1 MHFWVNWEIYIL
13 RKRLSQDALS
23 KVHLSRYGSYFKFIL
38 FLSGDVNL
46 NHGLTTPK
54 RNDMLWELFLSTTVV
69 FLLSGWIMNLILCM
83 GIAMTDVTFKKR
95 GMHFIHLSINRLL
108 SKIWY
113 IAKLTNAT
121 VIGLSETKLDK
132 AVFSSELELEEY
144 DLVRSDRSQ
153 RGGAVACI
161 VKNSIPYNRKH
172 HFCINAKSTFK
183 EIFLPKSILVLIG
196 VLYRPLDKRDFVNWA
211 TLTSLSFKNAI
222 FLVTSI

>member
-1 MHFWVNWEIYIL
+1 MGTFSFHNCSFSAERMDYQL
-13 RKRLSQDALS
+13 DSL
-23 KVHLSRYGSYFKFIL
+23 YGNS
-38 FLSGDVNL
+38 
-46 NHGLTTPK
+46 
-54 RNDMLWELFLSTTVV
+54 ND
-69 FLLSGWIMNLILCM
+69 GCNI
-83 GIAMTDVTFKKR
+83 FKKR

-132 AVFSSELELEEY
+132 AVFSSELEIEEY

-172 HFCINAKSTFK
+172 HFCINAESTFK

-222 FLVTSI
+222 FLVTPI